1 MATFIFLG
9 NMTDEGAKG
18 IKSEAPGR
26 QEAVHQL
33 VRELGGEIKANYM
46 TMGLYDRVVVIEFPD
61 GEDAARF
68 AISLGSKGFVRT
80 TTLRAFS
87 ADEAQAIIASAP

>member
-18 IKSEAPGR
+18 IKTEAPSR
-26 QEAVHQL
+26 QETVQNL
-33 VRELGGEIKANYM
+33 VSELGGEIKSQYM
-46 TMGLYDRVVVIEFPD
+46 TMGLYDRVVIIDFPD
-61 GEDAARF
+61 GEAAAKF

-80 TTLRAFS
+80 TTLRGFEAS
-87 ADEAQAIIASAP
+87 EAQAIIASAP